1 MASVGQIDHPLL
13 GHSRN
18 VFEVCCVV
26 VQVFLALSGGK
37 TVQFVVKG
45 IRSVEAVGSQV
56 TIFISEL
63 KAFDQVRRVFNL
75 VCVLIV

>member
-1 MASVGQIDHPLL
+1 
-13 GHSRN
+13 
-18 VFEVCCVV
+18 
-26 VQVFLALSGGK
+26 
-37 TVQFVVKG
+37 VQFVVKG